1 MPDPYLWDQVARRL
15 GFDLGD
21 MLDLTNDWYATDAFT
36 GASKL
41 RKDTY
46 LALPLAWE
54 PISTGDK
61 VLLPEWG
68 GNKVRIP
75 LEDDAVLTE
84 RGVEWLYPA
93 NEALLLVK

>member
-15 GFDLGD
+15 GCDLGD

-61 VLLPEWG
+61 VLLPLWPQHAR
-68 GNKVRIP
+68 VPTIACAHAMCTI
-75 LEDDAVLTE
+75 AVS
-84 RGVEWLYPA
+84 GVCQVA
-93 NEALLLVK
+93 CIAIIAS